1 MKNIVI
7 VGATSAIAIACARE
21 WAAKGARFFLVARN
35 QERMEQV
42 AADLTARGA
51 SGARVYRLDIDKL
64 DDHAAMLADCAAH
77 MDSIDIVLVACGTL
91 PDQAACQS
99 DPAVA
104 VREFHTNALS
114 LIALLTPIANPLEA
128 QRHGTLAVIS
138 SVAGDRGRPSNYL
151 YGSAKAALQA
161 FLEGLRARLFKAGVH
176 VVDIKP
182 GFVATPIT
190 AGLPLPG
197 RSSRRRRRLRGI
209 SCAGSRRRRTW
220 LIRRGSGGGLCSS
233 FEMCRG
239 WCPSGRRFK
248 ERAEDVAVIEAV
260 FAHVAD
266 RETDATAP
274 RSAIRSFRTCGSW
287 RGPSSRRAR
296 KWSFRDARA
305 PP

>member
-21 WAAKGARFFLVARN
+21 WAIKGARFFLVARN
-35 QERMEQV
+35 RERMEQV

-51 SGARVYRLDIDKL
+51 ASVAMHRLDIDKL
-64 DDHAAMLADCAAH
+64 DDHAAMLADCVAH
-77 MDSIDIVLVACGTL
+77 MDSIDIVLVASGTL

-114 LIALLTPIANPLEA
+114 LIALITPLANRLEV

-161 FLEGLRARLFKAGVH
+161 FLEGLRARLFKVGVH

-182 GFVATPIT
+182 GFVATPMT

-197 RSSRRRRRLRGI
+197 PLVATPEKVAKDIVRAVERKKDVLYTPWFWWGI
-209 SCAGSRRRRTW
+209 M
-220 LIRRGSGGGLCSS
+220 LIIRNV
-233 FEMCRG
+233 
-239 WCPSGRRFK
+239 PRFLFK
-248 ERAEDVAVIEAV
+248 RA
-260 FAHVAD
+260 
-266 RETDATAP
+266 
-274 RSAIRSFRTCGSW
+274 SL
-287 RGPSSRRAR
+287 
-296 KWSFRDARA
+296 
-305 PP
+305 

>member
-21 WAAKGARFFLVARN
+21 WAVKGARFFLVARN

-51 SGARVYRLDIDKL
+51 ASVAAHRLDIDRL

-77 MDSIDIVLVACGTL
+77 MDSIDIVLVASGTL
-91 PDQAACQS
+91 PDQAACQR

-114 LIALLTPIANPLEA
+114 LIALLTPIANRLEA

-161 FLEGLRARLFKAGVH
+161 FLEGLRARLFKVGVH

-182 GFVATPIT
+182 GFVATPMT
-190 AGLPLPG
+190 EGLPLPG
-197 RSSRRRRRLRGI
+197 PLVATPEKVAKDIVRGI
-209 SCAGSRRRRTW
+209 ERKKDVLYTPWFWWGIM
-220 LIRRGSGGGLCSS
+220 LIIRNVPGFL
-233 FEMCRG
+233 
-239 WCPSGRRFK
+239 FK
-248 ERAEDVAVIEAV
+248 RA
-260 FAHVAD
+260 
-266 RETDATAP
+266 
-274 RSAIRSFRTCGSW
+274 SL
-287 RGPSSRRAR
+287 
-296 KWSFRDARA
+296 
-305 PP
+305 

>member
-21 WAAKGARFFLVARN
+21 WATKGARFFLVARN

-51 SGARVYRLDIDKL
+51 ASAAVHRLDIDKL
-64 DDHAAMLADCAAH
+64 DDHAAMLADCAAQ
-77 MDSIDIVLVACGTL
+77 MDSIDIVLVASGTL
-91 PDQAACQS
+91 PDQAVCQN

-114 LIALLTPIANPLEA
+114 LIALITPIANRLEV

-161 FLEGLRARLFKAGVH
+161 FLEGLRARLFKVGVH

-182 GFVATPIT
+182 GFVATPMT

-197 RSSRRRRRLRGI
+197 PLVATPEKVAKDIVRGI
-209 SCAGSRRRRTW
+209 ERKRDVLYTPWFWWGIM
-220 LIRRGSGGGLCSS
+220 LIIRNV
-233 FEMCRG
+233 
-239 WCPSGRRFK
+239 PRFVFK
-248 ERAEDVAVIEAV
+248 RA
-260 FAHVAD
+260 
-266 RETDATAP
+266 
-274 RSAIRSFRTCGSW
+274 SL
-287 RGPSSRRAR
+287 
-296 KWSFRDARA
+296 
-305 PP
+305 

>member
-1 MKNIVI
+1 MKNIVV

-21 WAAKGARFFLVARN
+21 WAAEGARFFLVARN

-51 SGARVYRLDIDKL
+51 ASAAVYRLDIDRL
-64 DDHAAMLADCAAH
+64 DDHAAMLADCAAR
-77 MDSIDIVLVACGTL
+77 MDSIDIVLIASGTL

-114 LIALLTPIANPLEA
+114 LIALLTPLANRLEA

-161 FLEGLRARLFKAGVH
+161 FLEGLRARLFKVGAH
-176 VVDIKP
+176 VVDIRP
-182 GFVATPIT
+182 GFVATPMT

-197 RSSRRRRRLRGI
+197 PLVATPEKVAKDI
-209 SCAGSRRRRTW
+209 V
-220 LIRRGSGGGLCSS
+220 
-233 FEMCRG
+233 
-239 WCPSGRRFK
+239 
-248 ERAEDVAVIEAV
+248 RAV
-260 FAHVAD
+260 
-266 RETDATAP
+266 
-274 RSAIRSFRTCGSW
+274 
-287 RGPSSRRAR
+287 AR
-296 KWSFRDARA
+296 KKDVIYTPWFWWGIMFIIRNVPRFVFKRA
-305 PP
+305 SL